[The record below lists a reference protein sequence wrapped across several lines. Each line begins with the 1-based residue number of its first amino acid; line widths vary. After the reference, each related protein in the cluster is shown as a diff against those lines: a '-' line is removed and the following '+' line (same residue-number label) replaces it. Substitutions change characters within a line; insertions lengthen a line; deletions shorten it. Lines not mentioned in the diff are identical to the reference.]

1 MPIDANIPLQ
11 VKPFNI
17 QLPVNQLAA
26 VSEAMKI
33 GEMNRGIETQNKL
46 RELYSQ
52 GVDVS
57 TPEGF
62 KQVASID
69 PATALKLRTDA
80 LKGQELLGNIKKTGV
95 ETKLKELDVQRE
107 QFGNLVFNPSNANVT
122 AHIEDSVLKGN
133 MPAAQAQQL
142 LAQVMPMN
150 ADQRKQFFTDMAVKA
165 ETRFQG
171 DISKRGQDIS
181 AATTRRGQDISAA
194 TTRRGQDLS
203 SDPTLQ
209 GRIEEAK
216 VLGKARGEEATA
228 PFKDVQANV
237 KALKS
242 AGYDPETGKDS
253 ISDLIQKSTGSF
265 AGAATDFA
273 GRTVGISTGGA
284 KAIAS
289 LKTYESKLTQD
300 LLGGKMGAGISNADR
315 DFIVAGIGQI
325 ADPTLP
331 VETRQAAWNSVKE
344 RMRVAGMVPAP
355 KGSGAPADNPYA
367 KKTDAEIKKELGL

>member
-1 MPIDANIPLQ
+1 MPIDPNIPLQ

-17 QLPVNQLAA
+17 ELPVNQLAA
-26 VSEAMKI
+26 IGEAMKI
-33 GEMNRGIETQNKL
+33 GEMNRSIEEQNKL
-46 RELYSQ
+46 NEYLRSGADLTKPEARAELVKY
-52 GVDVS
+52 GK
-57 TPEGF
+57 TGLAYG
-62 KQVASID
+62 K
-69 PATALKLRTDA
+69 ALGEQEKLGLET
-80 LKGQELLGNIKKTGV
+80 KKLGV
-95 ETKLKELDVQRE
+95 ETKLKQLDVQRE
-107 QFGNLVFNPSNANVT
+107 QFGNLVFNPSNENVV
-122 AHIEDSVLKGN
+122 AHLQDSVLKGEL
-133 MPAAQAQQL
+133 PQAQAQSL

-150 ADQRKQFFTDMAVKA
+150 AAQRKQFFTDMAVKA
-165 ETRFQG
+165 ETRYQG

-181 AATTRRGQDISAA
+181 AATA
-194 TTRRGQDLS
+194 RRGQDLQYN
-203 SDPTLQ
+203 PVLQ
-209 GRIEEAK
+209 GEIETQKAI
-216 VLGKARGEEATA
+216 GKARGEEATA
-228 PFKDVQANV
+228 PFKDIQANV

-242 AGYDPETGKDS
+242 AGYNPETGEDS
-253 ISDLIQKSTGSF
+253 ISNLIQKSTGSF

-273 GRTVGISTGGA
+273 GRAVGVSTSGA

-355 KGSGAPADNPYA
+355 KGESAPADNPYA